1 MVSNQL
7 ANTQRLTGLGKWR
20 NNMFEKMR
28 GTWTKAIQPLVERM
42 GDLDP
47 SVLTWTSLFVS
58 LIGFYILSAA
68 EISTNGAIM
77 IVVAVILVL
86 VAGVL
91 DALDGALARH
101 QGTDGAY
108 GDFLDHTIDR
118 IVDVGLLVAIGMNTA
133 FVSSLSAG
141 LAAGLLTLLGSYM
154 GTQAQSVG
162 LDRIYGGFS
171 RADRMIVT
179 LVGLLVAA
187 MQAYTGGAGIDI
199 TAYHEYFGYLLLGNT
214 ELNGMT
220 AALAISAWGGVY
232 TFLVRF
238 NSTRQQLLEL

>member
-1 MVSNQL
+1 
-7 ANTQRLTGLGKWR
+7 
-20 NNMFEKMR
+20 MR
-28 GTWTKAIQPLVERM
+28 DTWTKAIQPIVLKL
-42 GDLDP
+42 GNLDP
-47 SVLTWTSLFVS
+47 SVLTWTSLLVS
-58 LIGFYILSAA
+58 LIGFYVLAIAGMN
-68 EISTNGAIM
+68 TTGALM

-86 VAGVL
+86 IAGVF

-101 QGTDGAY
+101 QGTDGPY

-118 IVDVGLLVAIGMNTA
+118 IVDVGLLVAIGMNA
-133 FVSSLSAG
+133 SFVSNPDAG
-141 LAAGLLTLLGSYM
+141 LIAGLLTLLGSYM

-179 LVGLLVAA
+179 LLGLLIAA
-187 MQAYTGGAGIDI
+187 MQAYTGGSGIDI
-199 TAYHEYFGYLLLGNT
+199 VSYNEYLEYILLGNT

-220 AALAISAWGGVY
+220 AALAVSAWGGVY

-238 NSTRQQLLEL
+238 NSTRKQLLEL

>member
-1 MVSNQL
+1 
-7 ANTQRLTGLGKWR
+7 
-20 NNMFEKMR
+20 MR
-28 GTWTKAIQPLVERM
+28 GTWTKAIQPIVLKL

-47 SVLTWTSLFVS
+47 SVLTWTSLLVS
-58 LIGFYILSAA
+58 VVGFYMLAIA
-68 EISTNGAIM
+68 EMDTNGSLMIIM
-77 IVVAVILVL
+77 AVILVL

-101 QGTDGAY
+101 QGTDGPY

-118 IVDVGLLVAIGMNTA
+118 IVDVGLLVAIGMNAA
-133 FVSSLSAG
+133 FVSNMSAG

-171 RADRMIVT
+171 RADRMIIT
-179 LVGLLVAA
+179 LLGLLIAA
-187 MQAYTGGAGIDI
+187 MQAYTGSAGIDLVS
-199 TAYHEYFGYLLLGNT
+199 YHEYFEYILLGNE

-220 AALAISAWGGVY
+220 GALAISAWGGIY
-232 TFLVRF
+232 TFIVRF
-238 NSTRQQLLEL
+238 NSTRSQLLEL

>member
-1 MVSNQL
+1 ML
-7 ANTQRLTGLGKWR
+7 
-20 NNMFEKMR
+20 EKMR
-28 GTWTKAIQPLVERM
+28 ETWTKAIQPIVLKL

-47 SVLTWTSLFVS
+47 SVLTWTSLLVS
-58 LIGFYILSAA
+58 VVGFYMLAIA
-68 EISTNGAIM
+68 EMDTNGSLM
-77 IVVAVILVL
+77 IILAVILVL

-101 QGTDGAY
+101 QGTDGPY

-118 IVDVGLLVAIGMNTA
+118 IVDVGLLVAIGMNAA
-133 FVSSLSAG
+133 FVSNMSAG

-171 RADRMIVT
+171 RADRMIIT
-179 LVGLLVAA
+179 LLGLLIAA
-187 MQAYTGGAGIDI
+187 MQAYTGSAGIDLVS
-199 TAYHEYFGYLLLGNT
+199 YHEYFEYILLGNE

-220 AALAISAWGGVY
+220 GALAISAWGGIY
-232 TFLVRF
+232 TFIVRF
-238 NSTRQQLLEL
+238 NSTRSQLLEL

>member
-1 MVSNQL
+1 
-7 ANTQRLTGLGKWR
+7 
-20 NNMFEKMR
+20 MR
-28 GTWTKAIQPLVERM
+28 ETWTKAIQPIVLKL

-47 SVLTWTSLFVS
+47 SVLTWTSLLVS
-58 LIGFYILSAA
+58 VVGFYMLAIA
-68 EISTNGAIM
+68 EMDTNGSLM
-77 IVVAVILVL
+77 IILAVILVL

-101 QGTDGAY
+101 QGTDGPY

-118 IVDVGLLVAIGMNTA
+118 IVDVGLLVAIGMNA
-133 FVSSLSAG
+133 ALVSNMSAG

-171 RADRMIVT
+171 RADRMIIT
-179 LVGLLVAA
+179 LLGLLIAA
-187 MQAYTGGAGIDI
+187 MQAYTGSTGIDVVS
-199 TAYHEYFGYLLLGNT
+199 YHEFFEYILLGNE

-220 AALAISAWGGVY
+220 GALAISAWGGIY
-232 TFLVRF
+232 TFIVRF
-238 NSTRQQLLEL
+238 NSTRSQLLEL

>member
-1 MVSNQL
+1 
-7 ANTQRLTGLGKWR
+7 
-20 NNMFEKMR
+20 MR
-28 GTWTKAIQPLVERM
+28 DTWTKAIQPIVLKL

-47 SVLTWTSLFVS
+47 SVLTWTSLLVS
-58 LIGFYILSAA
+58 VVGFYMLAIA
-68 EISTNGAIM
+68 EMDTNGSLM
-77 IVVAVILVL
+77 IILAVILVL

-101 QGTDGAY
+101 QGTDGPY

-118 IVDVGLLVAIGMNTA
+118 IVDVGLLVAIGMNAA
-133 FVSSLSAG
+133 FVSNMSAG

-171 RADRMIVT
+171 RADRMIIT
-179 LVGLLVAA
+179 LLGLLIAA
-187 MQAYTGGAGIDI
+187 MQAYTGSTGIDLVS
-199 TAYHEYFGYLLLGNT
+199 YHEYFEYILLGNE

-220 AALAISAWGGVY
+220 GALAISAWGGIY
-232 TFLVRF
+232 TFIVRF
-238 NSTRQQLLEL
+238 NSTRSQLLEL

>member
-1 MVSNQL
+1 
-7 ANTQRLTGLGKWR
+7 
-20 NNMFEKMR
+20 MFEKMR
-28 GTWTKAIQPLVERM
+28 DTWTKAIQPIVLKL
-42 GDLDP
+42 GNLDP
-47 SVLTWTSLFVS
+47 SVLTWTSLLVS
-58 LIGFYILSAA
+58 LIGFYVLAIAGMNA
-68 EISTNGAIM
+68 TGALM

-86 VAGVL
+86 IAGVF

-101 QGTDGAY
+101 QGTDGPY

-118 IVDVGLLVAIGMNTA
+118 IVDVGLLVAIGMNAA
-133 FVSSLSAG
+133 FVSNPDAG
-141 LAAGLLTLLGSYM
+141 LIAGLLTLLGSYM

-179 LVGLLVAA
+179 LLGLLIAA
-187 MQAYTGGAGIDI
+187 MQAYTGGSGIDI
-199 TAYHEYFGYLLLGNT
+199 ISYNEYLEYILLGNT

-220 AALAISAWGGVY
+220 AALSVSAWGGVY

-238 NSTRQQLLEL
+238 NSTRKQLLEL

>member
-1 MVSNQL
+1 
-7 ANTQRLTGLGKWR
+7 
-20 NNMFEKMR
+20 MR
-28 GTWTKAIQPLVERM
+28 ETWTKAIQPIVLKL

-47 SVLTWTSLFVS
+47 SVLTWTSLLVS
-58 LIGFYILSAA
+58 VVGFYMLAIA
-68 EISTNGAIM
+68 EMDTNGSFM
-77 IVVAVILVL
+77 IILAVILVL

-101 QGTDGAY
+101 QGTDGPY

-118 IVDVGLLVAIGMNTA
+118 IVDVGLLVAIGMNAA
-133 FVSSLSAG
+133 FVSNMSAG

-171 RADRMIVT
+171 RADRMIIT
-179 LVGLLVAA
+179 LLGLLIAA
-187 MQAYTGGAGIDI
+187 MQAYTGSAGIDLVS
-199 TAYHEYFGYLLLGNT
+199 YHEYFEYILLGNE

-220 AALAISAWGGVY
+220 GALAISAWGGIY
-232 TFLVRF
+232 TFIVRF
-238 NSTRQQLLEL
+238 NSTRNQLLEL

>member
-1 MVSNQL
+1 ML
-7 ANTQRLTGLGKWR
+7 
-20 NNMFEKMR
+20 EKMR
-28 GTWTKAIQPLVERM
+28 DTWTKAIQPIVLKL

-47 SVLTWTSLFVS
+47 SVLTWTSLLVS
-58 LIGFYILSAA
+58 VVGFYMLAIA
-68 EISTNGAIM
+68 EMDTNGSLM
-77 IVVAVILVL
+77 IILAVILVL

-101 QGTDGAY
+101 QGTDGPY

-118 IVDVGLLVAIGMNTA
+118 IVDVGLLVAIGMNAA
-133 FVSSLSAG
+133 FVSNMSAG

-171 RADRMIVT
+171 RADRMIIT
-179 LVGLLVAA
+179 LLGLLITA
-187 MQAYTGGAGIDI
+187 MQAYTGSTGIDLVS
-199 TAYHEYFGYLLLGNT
+199 YHEYFEYILLGNE

-220 AALAISAWGGVY
+220 GALAISAWGGIY
-232 TFLVRF
+232 TFIVRF
-238 NSTRQQLLEL
+238 NSTRSQLLEL

>member
-1 MVSNQL
+1 ML
-7 ANTQRLTGLGKWR
+7 
-20 NNMFEKMR
+20 EKMSE
-28 GTWTKAIQPLVERM
+28 TWTKAIQPIVLKL

-47 SVLTWTSLFVS
+47 SVLTWTSLLVS
-58 LIGFYILSAA
+58 VVGFYMLAIA
-68 EISTNGAIM
+68 EMDTNGSLM
-77 IVVAVILVL
+77 IILAVILVL

-101 QGTDGAY
+101 QGTDGPY

-118 IVDVGLLVAIGMNTA
+118 IVDVGLLVAIGMNAA
-133 FVSSLSAG
+133 FVSNMSAG

-171 RADRMIVT
+171 RADRMIIT
-179 LVGLLVAA
+179 LLGLLIAA
-187 MQAYTGGAGIDI
+187 MQAYTGSAGIDLVS
-199 TAYHEYFGYLLLGNT
+199 YHEYFEYILLGNE

-220 AALAISAWGGVY
+220 GALAISAWGGIY
-232 TFLVRF
+232 TFIVRF
-238 NSTRQQLLEL
+238 NSTRSQLLEL

>member
-1 MVSNQL
+1 ML
-7 ANTQRLTGLGKWR
+7 
-20 NNMFEKMR
+20 EKMR
-28 GTWTKAIQPLVERM
+28 ETWTKAMQPIVLKL

-47 SVLTWTSLFVS
+47 SVLTWTSLLVS
-58 LIGFYILSAA
+58 VVGFYMLAIA
-68 EISTNGAIM
+68 EMDTNGSLM
-77 IVVAVILVL
+77 IILAVILVL

-101 QGTDGAY
+101 QGTDGPY

-118 IVDVGLLVAIGMNTA
+118 IVDVGLLVAIGMNAA
-133 FVSSLSAG
+133 FVSNMSAG

-171 RADRMIVT
+171 RADRMIIT
-179 LVGLLVAA
+179 LLGLLIAA
-187 MQAYTGGAGIDI
+187 MQAYTGSTGIDLVS
-199 TAYHEYFGYLLLGNT
+199 YHEYFEYILLGNE

-220 AALAISAWGGVY
+220 GALAISAWGGIY
-232 TFLVRF
+232 TFIVRF
-238 NSTRQQLLEL
+238 NSTRSQLLEL

>member
-1 MVSNQL
+1 ML
-7 ANTQRLTGLGKWR
+7 
-20 NNMFEKMR
+20 EKMR
-28 GTWTKAIQPLVERM
+28 ETWTKAIQPIVLKL

-47 SVLTWTSLFVS
+47 SVLTWTSLLVS
-58 LIGFYILSAA
+58 VVGFYMLAIA
-68 EISTNGAIM
+68 EMDTNGSLMIIM
-77 IVVAVILVL
+77 AVILVL

-101 QGTDGAY
+101 QGTDGPY

-118 IVDVGLLVAIGMNTA
+118 IVDVGLLVAIGMNAA
-133 FVSSLSAG
+133 FVSNMSAG

-171 RADRMIVT
+171 RADRMIIT
-179 LVGLLVAA
+179 LLGLLIAA
-187 MQAYTGGAGIDI
+187 MQAYTGSAGIDLVS
-199 TAYHEYFGYLLLGNT
+199 YHEYFEYILLGNE

-220 AALAISAWGGVY
+220 GALAISAWGGIY
-232 TFLVRF
+232 TFIVRF
-238 NSTRQQLLEL
+238 NSTRNQLLEL

>member
-1 MVSNQL
+1 ML
-7 ANTQRLTGLGKWR
+7 ER
-20 NNMFEKMR
+20 MR
-28 GTWTKAIQPLVERM
+28 DTWTKAIQPIVLKL

-47 SVLTWTSLFVS
+47 SVLTWTSLLVS
-58 LIGFYILSAA
+58 VVGFYMLAIA
-68 EISTNGAIM
+68 EMDTNGSLM
-77 IVVAVILVL
+77 IILAVILVL

-101 QGTDGAY
+101 QGTDGPY

-118 IVDVGLLVAIGMNTA
+118 IVDVGLLVAIGMNAA
-133 FVSSLSAG
+133 FVSNMSAG

-171 RADRMIVT
+171 RADRMIIT
-179 LVGLLVAA
+179 LLGLLIAA
-187 MQAYTGGAGIDI
+187 MQAYTGSTGIDLVS
-199 TAYHEYFGYLLLGNT
+199 YHEFFEYILLGNE

-220 AALAISAWGGVY
+220 GALAISAWGGIY
-232 TFLVRF
+232 TFIVRF
-238 NSTRQQLLEL
+238 NSTRSQLLEL